1 MIIPTEAN
9 PSSRR
14 ALTHHHRGINGI
26 IDIAMC
32 RASTPPNDGKATN
45 LHVRSLS
52 AISVAPLPT
61 MIANLAFAFK
71 PPYSVPRILLVLALA
86 SFASLYAFH
95 RGFRRTIQFWRG
107 MAPLVFR
114 YKYVTIKAEKI
125 DRVGPEEMER
135 RLNVYRESTAP
146 KLVDLILRMG
156 GIYVKIGQ
164 GERIMRGKCVFRILD
179 KHPTV
184 MRSCATHQ

>member
-1 MIIPTEAN
+1 MIFPTEAK
-9 PSSRR
+9 P

-32 RASTPPNDGKATN
+32 KLKASTPPNDGKATN
-45 LHVRSLS
+45 LRVRSLS
-52 AISVAPLPT
+52 AISVAPLPA
-61 MIANLAFAFK
+61 MITNLASVFK
-71 PPYSVPRILLVLALA
+71 PPYSVRRILLLLALASVA

-114 YKYVTIKAEKI
+114 YKVVTIKAEKI

-135 RLNVYRESTAP
+135 RLNVYRENTAP

-164 GERIMRGKCVFRILD
+164 GERGV
-179 KHPTV
+179 
-184 MRSCATHQ
+184 

>member
-1 MIIPTEAN
+1 MIFPAEAK

-32 RASTPPNDGKATN
+32 RASTPTNDGKATN
-45 LHVRSLS
+45 LHVQSLS
-52 AISVAPLPT
+52 AISVAPLPA
-61 MIANLAFAFK
+61 MIANLASVFK
-71 PPYSVPRILLVLALA
+71 PPYSVRRTLLLLALASVA

-107 MAPLVFR
+107 MAPIVFR
-114 YKYVTIKAEKI
+114 YKVVTIKAEKI

-164 GERIMRGKCVFRILD
+164 GERSSMREKGSVS
-179 KHPTV
+179 
-184 MRSCATHQ
+184 SCL